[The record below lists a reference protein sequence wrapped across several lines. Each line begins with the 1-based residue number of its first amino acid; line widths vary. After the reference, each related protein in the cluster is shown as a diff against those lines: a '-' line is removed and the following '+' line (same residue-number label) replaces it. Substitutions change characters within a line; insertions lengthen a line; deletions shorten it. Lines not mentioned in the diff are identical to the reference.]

1 MGHASEKLR
10 TPEAYWLFKRVAD
23 SVKCL
28 CILELANGDYWIID
42 SPTGTYMSGH
52 ADRWHWPCRS
62 GVLGPGLR
70 SRVRS
75 EVTRTHLTVLEPGHA
90 RSDQAGGAPQSAR
103 DDSHAANRHGRGHAR
118 AVRAATPHACHWP
131 VGNRG
136 PARRRR
142 STTDDDLI
150 LLPNFAAEA

>member
-1 MGHASEKLR
+1 MDGSRESYRLGRRPSGADQWLAVAEPMGHASEKLR

-23 SVKCL
+23 SVKRL

-75 EVTRTHLTVLEPGHA
+75 EVTRTHL
-90 RSDQAGGAPQSAR
+90 
-103 DDSHAANRHGRGHAR
+103 
-118 AVRAATPHACHWP
+118 
-131 VGNRG
+131 
-136 PARRRR
+136 
-142 STTDDDLI
+142 
-150 LLPNFAAEA
+150 